1 MLFALSDTSNRIN
14 GLSNC
19 PSVAKFGIGPPKNC
33 SQPTDPNH
41 MPPSEL
47 ENWFTEQLFVDLFP
61 FANLGWGPNKCWPY
75 SYESFRIAAR
85 YFPEF
90 GTSSPNTVYTTKE
103 NTRRDVAAF
112 FAQTIQETGANDV
125 SLYEC
130 RYYKENL
137 RKALAARV
145 CVRAEANTQF
155 VCSRGMSTEEADN
168 CFYRGGLYNWFEGG
182 PTSSFLSPESPGY
195 EPSDGNQCN
204 FAGRYCIS
212 SPELDYWYPCNR
224 SEKTTNNYFTDCFFG
239 RGAFQ
244 ISYNFNYGQFQ
255 EWLLSKG
262 IMIDLLAQPN
272 LIMTNMDPPL
282 AMLASLWFYMTPQP
296 PKPAMHNIILGTWNP
311 GPVNQAAGYF
321 GPIFGPT
328 SLIINNECGGEDPTN
343 PGGPGESRRIK
354 AFKWLCSYFGVP
366 YGDQRTLSCKNML
379 QKFDAMFYNLS
390 YQPDWSS
397 TWKKEPCKCAPAT
410 YAGMVPYYDPKY
422 YPEAFVA
429 MNDENRQRCVESIY
443 DNPDM
448 YRMSSDSSPCLKH
461 EIIET
466 SDTDPT
472 DPVDQHLI

>member
-1 MLFALSDTSNRIN
+1 MLSSISSLLNTLIALIGNTFPLAITGNEAVNSSRYHTTRISVFRNDSSTEFDTSNKIN

-90 GTSSPNTVYTTKE
+90 GTSSPNTVYTTEE

-125 SLYEC
+125 SLYD
-130 RYYKENL
+130 
-137 RKALAARV
+137 
-145 CVRAEANTQF
+145 
-155 VCSRGMSTEEADN
+155 RGMSTEEADN

-343 PGGPGESRRIK
+343 PGGPDM
-354 AFKWLCSYFGVP
+354 P
-366 YGDQRTLSCKNML
+366 